1 VGKSWKILLGG
12 ALLTLAAGFALTLG
26 PALFGENFRA
36 VVRDRVYRS
45 GQLSPDELEERIRR
59 HELKSIVNLRGEKE
73 NREWYRREVEVA
85 ERLGVAL
92 ESVDLIPERLPSRP
106 DLVALIDHLE
116 GLRAPLLIHC
126 SAGAD
131 RAGFASVLARM
142 ALGGASFDE
151 ARTELSLWYGHVP
164 FGPASEIGGIFDQYH
179 DYRRTNPLGGEG
191 SDWVDFERWAREI
204 YVPYVYS
211 AAIEAAGFPPETG
224 SGERMDVH
232 VRARNESPGAWV
244 LTADEARGVKLG
256 VKLLD
261 SASASWIDYDRHGH
275 RDQVI
280 APGETLTLDVAI
292 WAPPAPGEYEL
303 KLDMVD
309 EHVTWFEDQGSRP
322 LSRKLTVRDVRR

>member
-1 VGKSWKILLGG
+1 MRKTVLGG
-12 ALLTLAAGFALTLG
+12 ALLALGSIAGVTLG
-26 PALFGENFRA
+26 PAVFGENFRG

-45 GQLSPDELEERIRR
+45 GQLSPEELGDRIRR
-59 HELKSIVNLRGEKE
+59 HGLKSIVNLRGEKE
-73 NREWYRREVEVA
+73 DRDWFRREVEVA
-85 ERLGVAL
+85 KRHGVAL

-106 DLVALIDHLE
+106 DLVTLIDHLE
-116 GLRAPLLIHC
+116 GLSEPLLIHC

-142 ALGGASFDE
+142 AKGGASFDQ
-151 ARTELSLWYGHVP
+151 ARSELSLWYGHLP
-164 FGPASEIGGIFDQYH
+164 FGPASEIGRIFDQYD
-179 DYRRTNPLGGEG
+179 DYRRTNPLGGDG
-191 SDWVDFERWAREI
+191 SDWETFERWAREV

-211 AAIEAAGFPPETG
+211 ASIEAAGLPQETA

-232 VRARNESPGAWV
+232 VRARNESPGPWV
-244 LTADEARGVKLG
+244 LTEDEARGVKLG

-261 SASASWIDYDRHGH
+261 AATAGWIDYDRHGH
-275 RDQVI
+275 RDQIV

-292 WAPPAPGEYEL
+292 WAPETPGEYEL

-322 LSRKLTVRDVRR
+322 FSQKLVVRRKP